1 MLLGEVTQLD
11 GLSKN
16 DLTLIRREPACN
28 QIQQCRLP
36 AAVRTNDPYTVTR
49 YRNVG

>member
-1 MLLGEVTQLD
+1 MLLGEITQLD
-11 GLSKN
+11 SLSKN

-28 QIQQCRLP
+28 QIQQCRLS
-36 AAVRTNDPYTVTR
+36 AAVRAYDTYTVTR